1 MARPTTVVSSGK
13 RLLPAIVAVS
23 LLLPLLLAGTARAA
37 DLSVSSSTYLRYYKQ
52 ELASGNKN
60 TFAPLYEYLSADATN
75 LGGTSVAFHF
85 FGWGRV
91 DFADQTGTGK
101 ESGDL
106 GSAYLEYLH
115 PKGNAQMKL
124 GRFFLAEG
132 VAVET
137 LDGAFFKVTTPVGIG
152 ISGYGG
158 VPVEHSIL
166 DNVSTGNSLYG
177 GRVFFVRGGF
187 VELGASYLKEKGPFE
202 GKDRELYGG
211 DLWLRVAGPVEL
223 TGQAAYNRSTQ
234 AMASQRYA
242 VRVVPGSRFDISAGY
257 EAYSYK
263 DLFQTSLHPAF
274 LSPSVDNTDKVRT
287 IFGVLDWEV
296 VSGLTLELAAKNIRH
311 DNVSTGNA
319 NRGEVGVRYAFN
331 DRRTSSGCPAA
342 ITADQDRAVP
352 GVPRIRRLVFGSSLL
367 PRRAPRNTKEIDGKK
382 NATGRRVYRV
392 QVLVPVVSGDLT
404 IPEANLSTR
413 LQGCSRRLSSQ
424 DNHGRKEMTRRAVR
438 RRFRGGLIACSS
450 DVRVAQ
456 TRRAAGLP
464 GAAGAVGCLECQR
477 TSRPGLKQCA
487 TVLTPVVSSTP
498 TGRTRARGRACAP
511 RATRRRSARRAMP
524 GRTR

>member
-1 MARPTTVVSSGK
+1 MGRPTTVVFFGK
-13 RLLPAIVAVS
+13 ALLPAIVAIS
-23 LLLPLLLAGTARAA
+23 LLLPLLAAGTARAA
-37 DLSVSSSTYLRYYKQ
+37 DLSVSSNTYLRYYER
-52 ELASGNKN
+52 ELAGGNKN
-60 TFAPLYEYLSADATN
+60 TFAPLYEYLSADAAN
-75 LGGTSVAFHF
+75 LGGMPFAFHF
-85 FGWGRV
+85 YGWGRV
-91 DFADQTGTGK
+91 DLSDPSGSGK

-115 PKGNAQMKL
+115 PKGNAQAKL

-158 VPVEHSIL
+158 VPVEQSIL
-166 DNVSTGNSLYG
+166 DNTKKGDSLYG
-177 GRVFFVRGGF
+177 GRVFFARAGF

-223 TGQAAYNRSTQ
+223 TGQAAYNRSTR

-263 DLFQTSLHPAF
+263 DLFQTALHPAF

-287 IFGVLDWEV
+287 IFGVLNWEV

-319 NRGEVGVRYAFN
+319 KRGEVGVRYAFN
-331 DRRTSSGCPAA
+331 GKKDVFGLSAA
-342 ITADQDRAVP
+342 AVTADRDENEYREFRGFATWSP
-352 GVPRIRRLVFGSSLL
+352 AKFRFSLDAL
-367 PRRAPRNTKEIDGKK
+367 TQKYKKEIDGRK
-382 NATGRRVYRV
+382 NAHQVVATAGYRLLAAL
-392 QVLVPVVSGDLT
+392 QLSGDLT
-404 IPEANLSTR
+404 YTKSPNF
-413 LQGCSRRLSSQ
+413 
-424 DNHGRKEMTRRAVR
+424 KEDYAGLLRATLEL
-438 RRFRGGLIACSS
+438 G
-450 DVRVAQ
+450 
-456 TRRAAGLP
+456 TAAG
-464 GAAGAVGCLECQR
+464 G
-477 TSRPGLKQCA
+477 KK
-487 TVLTPVVSSTP
+487 
-498 TGRTRARGRACAP
+498 
-511 RATRRRSARRAMP
+511 
-524 GRTR
+524 

>member
-1 MARPTTVVSSGK
+1 M
-13 RLLPAIVAVS
+13 LPAIVAIS

-37 DLSVSSSTYLRYYKQ
+37 DLSVSSSTYLRYYER
-52 ELASGNKN
+52 ELAGGNKN
-60 TFAPLYEYLSADATN
+60 TFAPLYEYLSADAAN
-75 LGGTSVAFHF
+75 IGGSSVSLHF
-85 FGWGRV
+85 YGWGRV
-91 DFADQTGTGK
+91 DLSEPSGSGK

-166 DNVSTGNSLYG
+166 DNVSTGTSLYG
-177 GRVFFVRGGF
+177 GRVFFVRAGF
-187 VELGASYLKEKGPFE
+187 VELGASYLKEKGSFE

-211 DLWLRVAGPVEL
+211 DLWLRVGGPVEL
-223 TGQAAYNRSTQ
+223 TGQATYNRSTQ

-263 DLFQTSLHPAF
+263 DLFQTALHPAF
-274 LSPSVDNTDKVRT
+274 LSPSVDNTDKVQT
-287 IFGVLDWEV
+287 IFAVLDWEV

-319 NRGEVGVRYAFN
+319 NRGEVGVRYAYN
-331 DRRTSSGCPAA
+331 DKKDVFGLSAA
-342 ITADQDRAVP
+342 AVTADQDKNEYQEFRGFATWSP
-352 GVPRIRRLVFGSSLL
+352 AKFRFSLDAL
-367 PRRAPRNTKEIDGKK
+367 TQKYKKEIDGKK
-382 NATGRRVYRV
+382 NAS
-392 QVLVPVVSGDLT
+392 QVVASAGYKVRSYLSFSGDLT
-404 IPEANLSTR
+404 YTQSPTF
-413 LQGCSRRLSSQ
+413 QQ
-424 DNHGRKEMTRRAVR
+424 DY
-438 RRFRGGLIACSS
+438 
-450 DVRVAQ
+450 
-456 TRRAAGLP
+456 AGL
-464 GAAGAVGCLECQR
+464 L
-477 TSRPGLKQCA
+477 
-487 TVLTPVVSSTP
+487 
-498 TGRTRARGRACAP
+498 
-511 RATRRRSARRAMP
+511 RATLELGTAT
-524 GRTR
+524 GGKK